1 MADLISLVTANCGRE
16 SKFAK
21 VAAGQNMELEDLS
34 QSGIRR
40 IADYSPYLDQL
51 AGLAQQMGLRQ
62 RSNLTHLETALR
74 SHWSLG
80 QNSILS
86 WASLDQSILILV
98 VPHYAIAEYTSPR
111 AGDLPPRVSPRFIT
125 ELISG
130 DRQLSISQM
139 QKVARLLEIEPV
151 NIGLREPLTGS
162 AVETQIIE
170 KMIRKY
176 GINYVP
182 HRAVTLFDIVG
193 FSLLTPFEQ
202 MTQLNSL
209 AYSLNSAH
217 AKMLE
222 QDVDINFARSSSGDG
237 FYIWNRND
245 GLEASV
251 NLYHFMHIVL
261 ADNAIARSKTATKA
275 VPRLRACFH
284 VGSCYEFHQAEGL
297 NPTTHDFIVGDV
309 TIELARMIDAALP
322 GQILVGDFMT
332 DIESHTDT
340 GTLRVEPNIDA
351 VTFLERAQG
360 NLSQLSGMVLSGDK
374 VTAIKCYL
382 TGESMGAGQ
391 FNIRRL
397 TIRDKHGLSRVAF
410 NAKVNIYREAAQPIL
425 LGIQDKKLPL
435 GGPA

>member
-1 MADLISLVTANCGRE
+1 MG
-16 SKFAK
+16 
-21 VAAGQNMELEDLS
+21 MELDELS

-62 RSNLTHLETALR
+62 RSNLMQLETTLR

-86 WASLDQSILILV
+86 WTPLDQSVLVLV

-151 NIGLREPLTGS
+151 KIPLREPLSGNG
-162 AVETQIIE
+162 VESQIIE

-182 HRAVTLFDIVG
+182 SRAVTLFDIVG

-222 QDVDINFARSSSGDG
+222 QDVNIDFARSSSGDG
-237 FYIWNRND
+237 FYVWNRD
-245 GLEASV
+245 EGLEASV

-261 ADNAIARSKTATKA
+261 ADNAIARSKAASKA

-309 TIELARMIDAALP
+309 TIELARMIEAALP

-332 DIESHTDT
+332 DIASHTDT
-340 GTLRVEPNIDA
+340 GTLRVDPNIDA

-360 NLSQLSGMVLSGDK
+360 NLKLLSGMELSGER

-382 TGESMGAGQ
+382 TGESLGGGQ

-397 TIRDKHGLSRVAF
+397 TIKDKHGLSRVAF
-410 NAKVNIYREAAQPIL
+410 NAKVNIYRETAQPIL
-425 LGIQDKKLPL
+425 LGIQDKKLPV
-435 GGPA
+435 PTPVS

>member
-1 MADLISLVTANCGRE
+1 
-16 SKFAK
+16 
-21 VAAGQNMELEDLS
+21 MELDELS

-62 RSNLTHLETALR
+62 RSNLMHVETALR

-86 WASLDQSILILV
+86 WSPLDRCILILV
-98 VPHYAIAEYTSPR
+98 VPHYAIAEYTAPR
-111 AGDLPPRVSPRFIT
+111 AGGLPPRVSPRFVT

-130 DRQLSISQM
+130 DRQLSLSQM
-139 QKVARLLEIEPV
+139 QKVARLLEIEPHS
-151 NIGLREPLTGS
+151 IPLREPLSGN
-162 AVETQIIE
+162 VLETQIIE

-182 HRAVTLFDIVG
+182 SRAVTLFDIVG

-209 AYSLNSAH
+209 SYSLNSAH

-222 QDVDINFARSSSGDG
+222 QDVNIDFARSSSGDG
-237 FYIWNRND
+237 FYVWNRD
-245 GLEASV
+245 VGLEASV

-261 ADNAIARSKTATKA
+261 ADNAIARSKAASKA

-309 TIELARMIDAALP
+309 TIELARMIDAAQP
-322 GQILVGDFMT
+322 GQILVGDFLA
-332 DIESHTDT
+332 DIEIEDEDGEVITQ
-340 GTLRVEPNIDA
+340 PNIDA
-351 VTFLERAQG
+351 ITFLERAQG
-360 NLSQLSGMVLSGDK
+360 NLSQLSGMELSGER

-382 TGESMGAGQ
+382 TGENIGSGI

-397 TIRDKHGLSRVAF
+397 KIRDKHGLSRVAF
-410 NAKVNIYREAAQPIL
+410 NAKVNIYRETAQPIL
-425 LGIQDKKLPL
+425 LGIQDKKL
-435 GGPA
+435 AMSTA

>member
-1 MADLISLVTANCGRE
+1 MG
-16 SKFAK
+16 K
-21 VAAGQNMELEDLS
+21 VAAGMGMKLEELS

-62 RSNLTHLETALR
+62 RSNLMHVETALR

-86 WASLDQSILILV
+86 WTPLDQTILILV
-98 VPHYAIAEYTSPR
+98 APHYAIAEYTAPR
-111 AGDLPPRVSPRFIT
+111 GDDLPPLVSPLFIT

-130 DRQLSISQM
+130 DRELSITQM
-139 QKVARLLEIEPV
+139 QKVSRLLNIEPV
-151 NIGLREPLTGS
+151 KIALREPLSGTD
-162 AVETQIIE
+162 VETQIIE

-182 HRAVTLFDIVG
+182 SRAVTLFDIVG

-222 QDVDINFARSSSGDG
+222 QDVNINFARSSSGDG
-237 FYIWNRND
+237 FYIWNRD
-245 GLEASV
+245 EGLEASV

-261 ADNAIARSKTATKA
+261 ADNAIARSKSSSKA

-322 GQILVGDFMT
+322 GQILVGDFMA

-340 GTLRVEPNIDA
+340 GTLQVDASVDA

-360 NLSQLSGMVLSGDK
+360 NLSLLSGMELSGER

-382 TGESMGAGQ
+382 TGEKLGDDQ

-397 TIRDKHGLSRVAF
+397 TIKDKHGLSRVAF
-410 NAKVNIYREAAQPIL
+410 NAKVNIYREMAQPIL
-425 LGIQDKKLPL
+425 LGIQDQKLPHAA
-435 GGPA
+435 PA

>member
-1 MADLISLVTANCGRE
+1 
-16 SKFAK
+16 
-21 VAAGQNMELEDLS
+21 MELEELS

-86 WASLDQSILILV
+86 WASLDQSILVLV
-98 VPHYAIAEYTSPR
+98 VPHYAIAEYTSPGT
-111 AGDLPPRVSPRFIT
+111 GDQPPRVSPRFIT

-130 DRQLSISQM
+130 DRQLTITQM
-139 QKVARLLEIEPV
+139 QKVARLLNIEPI
-151 NIGLREPLTGS
+151 NIRLREPLSGS
-162 AVETQIIE
+162 KVETQIIE

-182 HRAVTLFDIVG
+182 NRAVTLFDIVG

-222 QDVDINFARSSSGDG
+222 QDVNINFARSSSGDG
-237 FYIWNRND
+237 FYIWNRDD

-261 ADNAIARSKTATKA
+261 ADNAIARSKAATKS

-322 GQILVGDFMT
+322 GQHQPGQGWA
-332 DIESHTDT
+332 T
-340 GTLRVEPNIDA
+340 G
-351 VTFLERAQG
+351 
-360 NLSQLSGMVLSGDK
+360 
-374 VTAIKCYL
+374 
-382 TGESMGAGQ
+382 
-391 FNIRRL
+391 
-397 TIRDKHGLSRVAF
+397 HG
-410 NAKVNIYREAAQPIL
+410 
-425 LGIQDKKLPL
+425 
-435 GGPA
+435 

>member
-1 MADLISLVTANCGRE
+1 
-16 SKFAK
+16 
-21 VAAGQNMELEDLS
+21 
-34 QSGIRR
+34 
-40 IADYSPYLDQL
+40 
-51 AGLAQQMGLRQ
+51 MGLRQ

-74 SHWSLG
+74 NHWSLG

-86 WASLDQSILILV
+86 WAQLDRSVLILV
-98 VPHYAIAEYTSPR
+98 VPHYAIAEYTAAPTGER
-111 AGDLPPRVSPRFIT
+111 PPRISPRFIT

-130 DRQLSISQM
+130 DRELTISQM

-151 NIGLREPLTGS
+151 NIPLREALTGS

-182 HRAVTLFDIVG
+182 NRAVTLFDIVG

-209 AYSLNSAH
+209 SYSLNSAH

-222 QDVDINFARSSSGDG
+222 QNVDINFARSSSGDG
-237 FYIWNRND
+237 FYIWNRDD

-261 ADNAIARSKTATKA
+261 ADNAIARSKSTTNA

-332 DIESHTDT
+332 DIESHTET
-340 GTLRVEPNIDA
+340 GTLRIEPNVDA

-360 NLSQLSGMVLSGDK
+360 NLSQLSGMVLSGEK

-382 TGESMGAGQ
+382 TGEHLGGGQ

-397 TIRDKHGLSRVAF
+397 TIMDKHGLSRVAF
-410 NAKVNIYREAAQPIL
+410 NAKVNIYRELAQPIL
-425 LGIQDKKLPL
+425 LGIQDRKLPL
-435 GGPA
+435 PDPA

>member
-1 MADLISLVTANCGRE
+1 
-16 SKFAK
+16 
-21 VAAGQNMELEDLS
+21 MELDDLS
-34 QSGIRR
+34 KSGIRR
-40 IADYSPYLDQL
+40 LADYSPHLDQL

-62 RSNLTHLETALR
+62 RSNLSHVENELR
-74 SHWSLG
+74 SHWKLG

-86 WASLDQSILILV
+86 WSPLDKSILVLV
-98 VPHYAIAEYTSPR
+98 VPHYAIAEYTSPQVD
-111 AGDLPPRVSPRFIT
+111 GLPPKVSPRFVT
-125 ELISG
+125 DLISG
-130 DRQLSISQM
+130 DRQLTIEQM
-139 QKVARLLEIEPV
+139 QKVARLLEIEPLQ
-151 NIGLREPLTGS
+151 IPLREPLSGS
-162 AVETQIIE
+162 EVETQIIE

-182 HRAVTLFDIVG
+182 SRAVTLFDIVG

-222 QDVDINFARSSSGDG
+222 QNVDIDFARSSSGDG
-237 FYIWNRND
+237 FYIWNRDD

-261 ADNAIARSKTATKA
+261 ADNAIARSKSTSKA

-297 NPTTHDFIVGDV
+297 KPTTQDFIVGDV
-309 TIELARMIDAALP
+309 TIELARMIEAALP
-322 GQILVGDFMT
+322 GQILVGDFMA
-332 DIESHTDT
+332 DIE
-340 GTLRVEPNIDA
+340 TLTESGNTSVEPNIDA

-360 NLSQLSGMVLSGDK
+360 NLSQLSGMELSGER

-382 TGESMGAGQ
+382 TGENMGAGH

-397 TIRDKHGLSRVAF
+397 TIKDKHGLSRVAF
-410 NAKVNIYREAAQPIL
+410 NAKVNIYRETAQPIL
-425 LGIQDKKLPL
+425 LGIQDKKLPATS
-435 GGPA
+435 PA

>member
-1 MADLISLVTANCGRE
+1 MG
-16 SKFAK
+16 
-21 VAAGQNMELEDLS
+21 MELEDLS

-62 RSNLTHLETALR
+62 RSNLMHVETALR

-86 WASLDQSILILV
+86 WCPLDQAILILV
-98 VPHYAIAEYTSPR
+98 VPHYAIAEYTSPC
-111 AGDLPPRVSPRFIT
+111 ANDLPPRVSPRFIT

-130 DRQLSISQM
+130 DRQLTVAQM
-139 QKVARLLEIEPV
+139 QKVARLLDIEP
-151 NIGLREPLTGS
+151 ITITLREPLTGS
-162 AVETQIIE
+162 DVETQIIE

-182 HRAVTLFDIVG
+182 SRAVTLFDIVG

-209 AYSLNSAH
+209 SYSLNSGH

-222 QDVDINFARSSSGDG
+222 QDVNIDFARSSSGDG
-237 FYIWNRND
+237 FYIWNRD
-245 GLEASV
+245 EGLDASV

-261 ADNAIARSKTATKA
+261 ADNAIARSKSTTKA

-309 TIELARMIDAALP
+309 TIELARMIEAALP

-340 GTLRVEPNIDA
+340 GTLMVEPNVDA

-382 TGESMGAGQ
+382 TGEHMGGGQ

-397 TIRDKHGLSRVAF
+397 TIKDKHGLSRVAF

-425 LGIQDKKLPL
+425 LGIQDRKLPVI
-435 GGPA
+435 GAI

>member
-1 MADLISLVTANCGRE
+1 
-16 SKFAK
+16 
-21 VAAGQNMELEDLS
+21 MELNDLS
-34 QSGIRR
+34 KSGIRR

-62 RSNLTHLETALR
+62 RSNLMHVETALR

-86 WASLDQSILILV
+86 WSPLDQSILILV

-111 AGDLPPRVSPRFIT
+111 PDNLPPRVSPRFIT

-130 DRQLSISQM
+130 DRQLTITQM

-151 NIGLREPLTGS
+151 NIRLREPLEGS
-162 AVETQIIE
+162 KVETQIIE

-176 GINYVP
+176 GINYVSS
-182 HRAVTLFDIVG
+182 RAVTLFDIVG

-209 AYSLNSAH
+209 SYSLNSAH

-222 QDVDINFARSSSGDG
+222 QDVNIDFARSSSGDG
-237 FYIWNRND
+237 FYIWNRD
-245 GLEASV
+245 EGLEASV

-261 ADNAIARSKTATKA
+261 ADNAIARSKTASKA

-322 GQILVGDFMT
+322 GQILVGDFMA

-340 GTLRVEPNIDA
+340 GTLQVEPAVDA

-360 NLSQLSGMVLSGDK
+360 NLSLLSGMELSGER

-382 TGESMGAGQ
+382 TGENMGGGQ

-397 TIRDKHGLSRVAF
+397 TIKDKHGLSRVAF
-410 NAKVNIYREAAQPIL
+410 NAKVNIYRELAQPIL
-425 LGIQDKKLPL
+425 LGIQDRKLPAVV
-435 GGPA
+435 PA

>member
-1 MADLISLVTANCGRE
+1 
-16 SKFAK
+16 
-21 VAAGQNMELEDLS
+21 MELDELS

-74 SHWSLG
+74 CHWSLG
-80 QNSILS
+80 QNTILS
-86 WASLDQSILILV
+86 WTELDTSILILV
-98 VPHYAIAEYTSPR
+98 VPHYAIAEYTSSTG
-111 AGDLPPRVSPRFIT
+111 GDQPPRVSPRFVT

-130 DRQLSISQM
+130 DRHLSISQM
-139 QKVARLLEIEPV
+139 QKVSRLLNIEPV
-151 NIGLREPLTGS
+151 NIPLREPLSGS
-162 AVETQIIE
+162 EVETKIIE

-182 HRAVTLFDIVG
+182 SRAVTLFDIVG

-209 AYSLNSAH
+209 SYSLNSAH

-222 QDVDINFARSSSGDG
+222 QNVNLDFARSSSGDG
-237 FYIWNRND
+237 FYVWNRDD

-261 ADNAIARSKTATKA
+261 ADNAIARSKSVTKA

-284 VGSCYEFHQAEGL
+284 VGSCYEFHQAEGV

-309 TIELARMIDAALP
+309 TIELARMIEAALP

-360 NLSQLSGMVLSGDK
+360 NLSQLSGMVLAGDK
-374 VTAIKCYL
+374 ITAIKCYL
-382 TGESMGAGQ
+382 TGEQLSEGQ

-410 NAKVNIYREAAQPIL
+410 NAKVNIYREMQQPIL
-425 LGIQDKKLPL
+425 LGIQDRKLPV
-435 GGPA
+435 PEPV